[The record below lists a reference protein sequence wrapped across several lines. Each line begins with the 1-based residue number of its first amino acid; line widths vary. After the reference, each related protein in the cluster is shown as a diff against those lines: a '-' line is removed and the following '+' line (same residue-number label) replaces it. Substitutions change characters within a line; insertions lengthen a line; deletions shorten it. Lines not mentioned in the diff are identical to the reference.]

1 MNAGAHAHG
10 VERGAVEAAQ
20 EQGTAEVRVLLTV
33 DHATVAHEGFVELFG
48 RHADASGEFKVG
60 RAANEVARAGVVLE
74 NWHVVDHR
82 LIEDEPGAAA
92 VLVADLLRQ
101 FFGKL
106 VGEAFALV
114 VDEDRAVDAHLMR
127 QDETGKRKRGR
138 MNRHGVHVD
147 CSGPHVLGKKDAVAR
162 GGGGVGGLQ
171 ALRVACET
179 GDHRLVCAE
188 AARCDDHGGRI
199 NPVLP
204 ALRVEDD
211 DAVDAAL
218 GVGCDSLDGGAGADG
233 HTVGFDPVQKGVD
246 DFGPDEAA
254 LGLDAALGNRAVL
267 IEVAGRLKAVVAGD
281 AEGLEFG
288 AVAAK
293 PFNGFARAGDDAC
306 EKGLIGRAAA
316 LADHV
321 ALEQLELAGFALR
334 DAEHEARGKNGV
346 ASNEG
351 HLLDDD
357 YLRARFGC
365 GERRRET

>member
-1 MNAGAHAHG
+1 M
-10 VERGAVEAAQ
+10 
-20 EQGTAEVRVLLTV
+20 
-33 DHATVAHEGFVELFG
+33 
-48 RHADASGEFKVG
+48 
-60 RAANEVARAGVVLE
+60 
-74 NWHVVDHR
+74 
-82 LIEDEPGAAA
+82 
-92 VLVADLLRQ
+92 
-101 FFGKL
+101 
-106 VGEAFALV
+106 
-114 VDEDRAVDAHLMR
+114 
-127 QDETGKRKRGR
+127 
-138 MNRHGVHVD
+138 
-147 CSGPHVLGKKDAVAR
+147 
-162 GGGGVGGLQ
+162 
-171 ALRVACET
+171 
-179 GDHRLVCAE
+179 
-188 AARCDDHGGRI
+188 
-199 NPVLP
+199 
-204 ALRVEDD
+204 
-211 DAVDAAL
+211 
-218 GVGCDSLDGGAGADG
+218 
-233 HTVGFDPVQKGVD
+233 GFDPVQKGVD
-246 DFGPDEAA
+246 DFGPNEAA

-293 PFNGFARAGDDAC
+293 PFNGFARAGAC